1 MAVTITEEIFRSSP
15 ENPHPVKKITFDWTS
30 DAAGDATETTT
41 NAYTGELLRF
51 VTVPDG
57 VSAPTDDYD
66 IVINDE
72 DSTDVLIGAG
82 ANRDT
87 ANTEQVIASSL
98 GAVANDKLTIVVS
111 NAGNTKKGKA
121 YLYIR

>member
-15 ENPHPVKKITFDWTS
+15 QDPNPVKKIIFDWTS
-30 DAAGDATETTT
+30 DAAGDATGTTT

-51 VTVPDG
+51 ITVPDG
-57 VSAPTDDYD
+57 VSAPTALYD
-66 IVINDE
+66 VVINDE
-72 DSTDVLIGAG
+72 DSTDALIAAG
-82 ANRDT
+82 ANRSAT
-87 ANTEQVIASSL
+87 VTEQVIASSL